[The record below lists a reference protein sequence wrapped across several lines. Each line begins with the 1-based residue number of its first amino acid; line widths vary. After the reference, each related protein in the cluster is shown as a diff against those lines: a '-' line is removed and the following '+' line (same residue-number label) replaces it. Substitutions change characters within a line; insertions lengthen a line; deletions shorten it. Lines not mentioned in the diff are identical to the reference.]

1 MDLLFNELY
10 QCLTK
15 EAYHGKTYIWQGD
28 YTKKTTNGEEI
39 LVQNTNFEI
48 PFTSFLG

>member
-1 MDLLFNELY
+1 MGKLAFD
-10 QCLTK
+10 K
-15 EAYHGKTYIWQGD
+15 EIMQ
-28 YTKKTTNGEEI
+28 KKNTNGEEI